1 MEAASSQLWEPAASR
16 GCKTFAR
23 STKDATSQPGRDLG
37 AQLGLQQCSPQWGL
51 RAWIM
56 VRKKRLWFITSIA
69 GVACKFAVEVGR
81 AGGGLDVRGGLVA
94 ALCPLCPSLTL
105 CSVSTGPPGRRGKP
119 GRRGEPGK
127 HRGHPTAVTGLGTN
141 LPVLLPSPLSDRQAP
156 G

>member
-1 MEAASSQLWEPAASR
+1 MMGSR
-16 GCKTFAR
+16 
-23 STKDATSQPGRDLG
+23 L
-37 AQLGLQQCSPQWGL
+37 LQQPTLGL

-56 VRKKRLWFITSIA
+56 VRKKRLRFLTSIA
-69 GVACKFAVEVGR
+69 GVACKIAAEVGKV
-81 AGGGLDVRGGLVA
+81 GGGLDVRGGLVA
-94 ALCPLCPSLTL
+94 ALCLLCPSLTL

-141 LPVLLPSPLSDRQAP
+141 IPVPLPSPLSDGLAP